1 MLAPPEPLVA
11 DVIIIHESLGS
22 AVQAQLES
30 ALILNV
36 PVPPVELKAWL
47 EGVSEYVHPP
57 PPPDPKLCTNTARL
71 GTPQPVTAS
80 NPVPA
85 ENPATAG
92 LQAVASTLLL
102 PEVMSWNTAGPPFL
116 Y

>member
-11 DVIIIHESLGS
+11 DVIIIHESLGR
-22 AVQAQLES
+22 AVQAQLDS

-36 PVPPVELKAWL
+36 PVPPVELKVWL
-47 EGVSEYVHPP
+47 EGVSECVHPP
-57 PPPDPKLCTNTARL
+57 PPADPKLCANTAKL

-85 ENPATAG
+85 EKPATAG
-92 LQAVASTLLL
+92 LQSVASTLLL
-102 PEVMSWNTAGPPFL
+102 AEVTSWKTAGPPFL